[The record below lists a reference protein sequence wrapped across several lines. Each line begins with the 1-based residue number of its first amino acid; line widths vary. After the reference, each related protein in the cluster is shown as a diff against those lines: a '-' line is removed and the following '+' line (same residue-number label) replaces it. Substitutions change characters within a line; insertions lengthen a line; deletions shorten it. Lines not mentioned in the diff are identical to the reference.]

1 MVKYHKVLIS
11 IQIHKAVT
19 LLKFERSIFC
29 ILNILGRVKVMS
41 FMLFE
46 ILLWG
51 LFLVSILDANKR
63 WGKKNTLI
71 FFLPLFVYGWLLEAS
86 AIGIFQRYEYG
97 DGFFV
102 TILGAPLCIAA
113 GWASIT
119 YSGMCIGKSLT
130 NNHYKIALFTA
141 LWGLGIDFSMDGLAV
156 LMGFW
161 TWFSPA
167 GVVLPYFDV
176 PVSNFIGWFIIL
188 SFYSFFH
195 LRWQAT
201 KIREK
206 LWGFDAVLPA
216 LPTLLLAITIMIESE
231 YERLFITYSWWLM
244 MVIFVVPVVITLTV
258 WLFTRRATLQEAT
271 LQKAAIQKETVQK
284 ANIQKDILKK
294 DVLIKESRGLE
305 VPLLISHAFHAFF
318 IIMAIVVGVTSL
330 DWRYFIAAIV
340 AGLPLLAYVLFS
352 YVPK

>member
-1 MVKYHKVLIS
+1 
-11 IQIHKAVT
+11 
-19 LLKFERSIFC
+19 
-29 ILNILGRVKVMS
+29 MS

-102 TILGAPLCIAA
+102 TILDAPLCIAA

-167 GVVLPYFDV
+167 GVLLPYFDV

-195 LRWQAT
+195 LRWQGT

-258 WLFTRRATLQEAT
+258 WLFTQRAALQKKT
-271 LQKAAIQKETVQK
+271 LQKKTLQKETFQK
-284 ANIQKDILKK
+284 ESFQKESFQ
-294 DVLIKESRGLE
+294 KESRGLE

-318 IIMAIVVGVTSL
+318 IIMAIFVGVTSL
-330 DWRYFIAAIV
+330 DWRYFIAAMV
-340 AGLPLLAYVLFS
+340 AGLPLFAYVLFS
-352 YVPK
+352 YVAVAYIPLTDLHAKTTEALTFKHIK